1 MHENEDFGLEDFESA
16 LFDDDYQTGD
26 DNDTDD
32 SDVTETDDDPQDTDS
47 DDQDEAEGDDSDE
60 EDDTDDS
67 EDDDADGSEEGDSS
81 NTDADGTFTIKVNK
95 EERKVTLE
103 EMTTLAQKGADYDRV
118 KEQNTRHQQT
128 IADLQSKLEGVS
140 SQQAVLDILD
150 TIAQRSGSTLEQLA
164 ESLYVNFRKSA
175 GASEDVAREELKSAK
190 LEKELNSYTFAV
202 KQSDGSITI
211 LNCVVSF
218 AADGSWKRCG
228 TISADGMALHVDTED
243 GHVVYLIQSYKD
255 VVVEWAAFY
264 EGSYTADTLPPYVP
278 KGYGAELLECQ
289 RYYVPNTRTAVFV
302 PANGYLTVYFPVDM
316 RLESPTITAESSN
329 DNDCTVSLVSRRG
342 FVLVN
347 NNAAISQ
354 IYWEASADL

>member
-47 DDQDEAEGDDSDE
+47 DDQDEAEGDESDE

-67 EDDDADGSEEGDSS
+67 EDGGADGSEEGDGG

-190 LEKELNSYTFAV
+190 LEKELNSYKAKQTQQQEQETDVEARAKRDLEDFAREYPEV
-202 KQSDGSITI
+202 ELTEELVDKLVPDIQNGMTLSAAYRKYEKAQDSARIKELERQLAAKAQNDKNKKRSPGSQRDSGGRSPKSDYD
-211 LNCVVSF
+211 VF
-218 AADGSWKRCG
+218 EK
-228 TISADGMALHVDTED
+228 ALF
-243 GHVVYLIQSYKD
+243 G
-255 VVVEWAAFY
+255 
-264 EGSYTADTLPPYVP
+264 
-278 KGYGAELLECQ
+278 
-289 RYYVPNTRTAVFV
+289 
-302 PANGYLTVYFPVDM
+302 
-316 RLESPTITAESSN
+316 
-329 DNDCTVSLVSRRG
+329 
-342 FVLVN
+342 
-347 NNAAISQ
+347 
-354 IYWEASADL
+354 